1 MLLQRYRLLQQ
12 TAAWI
17 MLVLLCGI
25 QTVKCLHEHI
35 PVQHA
40 ADNRYHAQAVIFN
53 HVYVVHCSICEY
65 QLWQDADV
73 QQEQPV
79 LTSAQHIIVP
89 DKEKPLYF
97 PSFSFSYYFHRGP
110 PALACC

>member
-25 QTVKCLHEHI
+25 QTVKCLHEHT
-35 PVQHA
+35 PVQQA
-40 ADNRYHAQAVIFN
+40 ADNRHHTQAVIFN
-53 HVYVVHCSICEY
+53 DVHAVHCNICEY

-73 QQEQPV
+73 QPEQPV
-79 LTSAQHIIVP
+79 LTGVQHFIVP
-89 DKEKPLYF
+89 DTEKPLYF

-110 PALACC
+110 PAVTYC